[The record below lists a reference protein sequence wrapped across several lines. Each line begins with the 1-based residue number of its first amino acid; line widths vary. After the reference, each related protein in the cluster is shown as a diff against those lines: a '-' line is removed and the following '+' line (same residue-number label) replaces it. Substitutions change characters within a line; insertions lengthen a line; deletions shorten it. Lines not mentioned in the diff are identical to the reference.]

1 MEDRFKL
8 ETERLTKSWMKYD
21 RKTLRSYLVEDV
33 EDPRINVQSILARHF
48 LIERLF
54 GEKFKEFMEHEL
66 RFSLVINWLLKLL
79 KQQVKIDQ
87 LQAILDAL
95 ITKENKAEGIE
106 IPSYISETFA
116 TLALPNYICDVL
128 NWTPI
133 ESTDEPIPEYLLST
147 FQRIWS
153 EVLAE
158 EQAQHIS
165 VLEPACGSANDHRFI
180 ESFGIS
186 RFIDYAGFDLC
197 EKNIH
202 NAKQMFP
209 EVDFK
214 TGNVLEIQTE
224 DKTFDYCIVEDLFE
238 HLSLE
243 AMEVAISE
251 ICRVTR
257 QGICAGFFNMHEGQE
272 HIVQT
277 VDDYHWN
284 KLSLAGTKAI
294 FEQHSSEVKAIHID
308 IFLSKQFRYNDIHN
322 KDAYTF
328 IIKI

>member
-1 MEDRFKL
+1 M
-8 ETERLTKSWMKYD
+8 
-21 RKTLRSYLVEDV
+21 
-33 EDPRINVQSILARHF
+33 
-48 LIERLF
+48 
-54 GEKFKEFMEHEL
+54 
-66 RFSLVINWLLKLL
+66 L
-79 KQQVKIDQ
+79 KQQVKVDQ
-87 LQAILDAL
+87 LQAVLDAL
-95 ITKENKAEGIE
+95 ITKENKAEGID
-106 IPSYISETFA
+106 IPSYISQTFA
-116 TLALPNYICDVL
+116 TLALPNYICDLL
-128 NWTPI
+128 NWTPV
-133 ESTDEPIPEYLLST
+133 ESTDEPIPEFLLST

-158 EQAQHIS
+158 EQPQRIS
-165 VLEPACGSANDHRFI
+165 VLEPACGSANDYRFI

-186 RFIDYAGFDLC
+186 RFIDYKGFDLC
-197 EKNIH
+197 EKNTH

-284 KLSLAGTKAI
+284 KLSLIGTKAI
-294 FEQHSSEVKAIHID
+294 FEQHSSVVKAIHID
-308 IFLSKQFRYNDIHN
+308 KFLSKQFRYNDIHN